1 MQNSSMPNVLASIFQ
16 PITAETIELIK
27 SDSLCLQSSFFLNK
41 IDGQE
46 INVSLTNLFLAVLH
60 PHQTH
65 PEYLY

>member
-1 MQNSSMPNVLASIFQ
+1 MPHYFASIFQ

-27 SDSLCLQSSFFLNK
+27 SDALCLQSAFFLNK
-41 IDGQE
+41 VDGQE
-46 INVSLTNLFLAVLH
+46 INVSLTNLFLAVFY